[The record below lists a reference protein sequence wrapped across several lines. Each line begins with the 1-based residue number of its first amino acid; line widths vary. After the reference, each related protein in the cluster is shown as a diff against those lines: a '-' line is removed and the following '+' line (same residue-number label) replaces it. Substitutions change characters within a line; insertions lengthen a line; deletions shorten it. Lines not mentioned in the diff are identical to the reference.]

1 LKVTWRSGLLLTI
14 VLAAA
19 AMLFVRLWKM
29 GTPHAALPADA
40 PSVLF
45 ITLDTLRADRLSA
58 YGSAS
63 KLTPGLDRLAEEG
76 VVFEQAF
83 CVMPTTLPSHAAML
97 FGTWPGVLGT
107 TNNTTR
113 ITNTSIEY
121 LPETLLKAGYRT
133 AAFLSTHHLG
143 ASLERFGGFEV
154 FDFPPEQR
162 TADETLAL
170 VRRWLRENGSRPFFL
185 WVHLWDPHWPYVPHP
200 RFLPE
205 LPRALNDLP
214 RKRHEFFQPGAYT
227 REQARG
233 MVELYDNEVAFLDFH
248 LGRFLDETRERP
260 EWFRLMTMVTSDHG
274 ETLDE
279 LIETEGY
286 GFDHGEYLYDHQIR
300 VPLIVVPPRGMGTA
314 GRVAEPVSHVDLM
327 PTILEALGL
336 PGSQTAAGESF
347 LPLLAQGGHR
357 KREAS
362 VFFQRR
368 TFREPPRPFLA
379 KHRFGVRSS
388 EFKLFYDLED
398 GRTELFRSGDD
409 NREIGDEEP
418 KVRDRLRA
426 QLRQWIE
433 TSGSATSYRTEPVSE
448 QEIEKLRALGYVQ

>member
-1 LKVTWRSGLLLTI
+1 LQVTWRSQLLFAI

-19 AMLFVRLWKM
+19 ATVFVWLGKTRA
-29 GTPHAALPADA
+29 PHAALPANA
-40 PSVLF
+40 PSVLLV
-45 ITLDTLRADRLSA
+45 TLDTLRADRLGA
-58 YGSAS
+58 YGSTG

-121 LPETLLKAGYRT
+121 LPEILRKAGYRT

-143 ASLERFGGFEV
+143 SSLERFGGFEV

-170 VRRWLRENGSRPFFL
+170 VRRWVQKSGSGPFFL
-185 WVHLWDPHWPYVPHP
+185 WVHLWDPHMPYFHHP

-205 LPRALNDLP
+205 FPPALNDLP
-214 RKRHEFFQPGAYT
+214 EKRHGFLQPDAYT

-248 LGRFLDETRERP
+248 LAQFLDEMRARP
-260 EWFRLMTMVTSDHG
+260 VWPRLMTIVTSDHG

-286 GFDHGEYLYDHQIR
+286 GFDHGEYLHDHQIH
-300 VPLIVVPPRGMGTA
+300 VPLIVVPPRGMQTA
-314 GRVAEPVSHVDLM
+314 KSVAELVSHVDLM
-327 PTILEALGL
+327 PTVLEALGL
-336 PGSQTAAGESF
+336 PRSQTAVGESL
-347 LPLLAQGGHR
+347 LPLLPRGGHR
-357 KREAS
+357 KREAL

-379 KHRFGVRSS
+379 KRRFGIRSA

-398 GRTELFRSGDD
+398 GKTELFRSGDES
-409 NREIGDEEP
+409 REIGDEQP
-418 KVRDRLRA
+418 QVRDRLRG
-426 QLRQWIE
+426 QLRSWIE
-433 TSGSATSYRTEPVSE
+433 TSGSATPYRTDPVSE
-448 QEIEKLRALGYVQ
+448 KEIEKLRALGYVQ